1 MCPHVVLDS
10 EDFVEQHED
19 VAEKEDRDLEVVRV
33 LGDDGFEEI
42 EGHEEREDGVD
53 EVLGFSEAQV
63 GVVEVDREVVA
74 VVHSGEMVQ
83 IGLVEEIIAIQVIE
97 YG

>member
-1 MCPHVVLDS
+1 M
-10 EDFVEQHED
+10 
-19 VAEKEDRDLEVVRV
+19 RV
-33 LGDDGFEEI
+33 LGYDGFEEI

-63 GVVEVDREVVA
+63 GVVEIHREVVA
-74 VVHSGEMVQ
+74 VVDSGEMVE
-83 IGLVEEIIAIQVIE
+83 IGLVEEIVAIQVIE